1 MKKEFAVIGLGRFGS
16 SIIKELRELNVN
28 VLAIDK
34 DEAIINDYK
43 DMVTEAVIG
52 NTMDENV
59 LKSVGITNFDHVIVA
74 IGENVQAIIF
84 TTLIIIDLR
93 VEKVIINDKK
103 NLIITKYE
111 HISNTIDKNIQATIL
126 TTIILKDLGVEK
138 VIVKAQNDY
147 HGRVLE
153 KIGADA
159 VIHPERDIGRL
170 LAHRLVSTHTLD
182 ILEIS
187 DDHSIVEFKAIDDF
201 TDKTLEK
208 LDFRNEFGVSVLAI
222 KRHEHII
229 VSPVE
234 NTKN

>member
-74 IGENVQAIIF
+74 IGEN
-84 TTLIIIDLR
+84 
-93 VEKVIINDKK
+93 
-103 NLIITKYE
+103 
-111 HISNTIDKNIQATIL
+111 IQASIL
-126 TTIILKDLGVEK
+126 TTLILKDLGVEK
-138 VIVKAQNDY
+138 VTVKAQNDY

-201 TDKTLEK
+201 TDKTLEQ

-229 VSPVE
+229 ASPDA
-234 NTKN
+234 NTKILEDDILILIASDQDLSKFEIVMGDH

>member
-74 IGENVQAIIF
+74 IGEN
-84 TTLIIIDLR
+84 
-93 VEKVIINDKK
+93 
-103 NLIITKYE
+103 
-111 HISNTIDKNIQATIL
+111 IQASIL
-126 TTIILKDLGVEK
+126 TTLILKDLGVEK
-138 VIVKAQNDY
+138 VTVKAQNDY

-187 DDHSIVEFKAIDDF
+187 DDHSIVEFKAIDNF
-201 TDKTLEK
+201 TDKTLEQ

-229 VSPVE
+229 VSPDA
-234 NTKN
+234 NTKILEDDILILIASDQDLSKFEIVMGDH

>member
-34 DEAIINDYK
+34 DEAVINDYK

-74 IGENVQAIIF
+74 IGENLQA
-84 TTLIIIDLR
+84 
-93 VEKVIINDKK
+93 
-103 NLIITKYE
+103 
-111 HISNTIDKNIQATIL
+111 SIL
-126 TTIILKDLGVEK
+126 TTLILKDLGVEK
-138 VIVKAQNDY
+138 VTVKAQNDY

-170 LAHRLVSTHTLD
+170 LAHRLVSAHTLD

-201 TDKTLEK
+201 TDKTLEQ

-229 VSPVE
+229 VSPDA
-234 NTKN
+234 NTKIIEDDILILIASDQDLSKFEIVMGDH

>member
-74 IGENVQAIIF
+74 IGEN
-84 TTLIIIDLR
+84 
-93 VEKVIINDKK
+93 
-103 NLIITKYE
+103 
-111 HISNTIDKNIQATIL
+111 IQASIL
-126 TTIILKDLGVEK
+126 TTLILKDLGVDK
-138 VIVKAQNDY
+138 VTVKAQNDY

-201 TDKTLEK
+201 TDKTLEQ

-229 VSPVE
+229 VSPDA
-234 NTKN
+234 NTKIIEDDILILIASDQDLSKFEIVMGDH

>member
-43 DMVTEAVIG
+43 NMVTEAVIG

-74 IGENVQAIIF
+74 IGEN
-84 TTLIIIDLR
+84 
-93 VEKVIINDKK
+93 
-103 NLIITKYE
+103 
-111 HISNTIDKNIQATIL
+111 IQASIL
-126 TTIILKDLGVEK
+126 TTLILKDLGVEK
-138 VIVKAQNDY
+138 VTVKAQNDY

-201 TDKTLEK
+201 TDKTLEQ

-229 VSPVE
+229 VSPDA
-234 NTKN
+234 NTKILEDDILILIASDQDLSKFEIVMGDH

>member
-74 IGENVQAIIF
+74 IGENLQA
-84 TTLIIIDLR
+84 
-93 VEKVIINDKK
+93 
-103 NLIITKYE
+103 
-111 HISNTIDKNIQATIL
+111 SIL
-126 TTIILKDLGVEK
+126 TTLILKDLGVEK
-138 VIVKAQNDY
+138 VTVKAQNDY

-170 LAHRLVSTHTLD
+170 LAHRLVSAHTLD

-201 TDKTLEK
+201 TNKTLEQ

-229 VSPVE
+229 VSPDA
-234 NTKN
+234 NTKIIEDDILILIASDQDLSKFEIVMGDH

>member
-74 IGENVQAIIF
+74 IGEN
-84 TTLIIIDLR
+84 
-93 VEKVIINDKK
+93 
-103 NLIITKYE
+103 
-111 HISNTIDKNIQATIL
+111 IQASIL
-126 TTIILKDLGVEK
+126 TTLILKDLGVEK
-138 VIVKAQNDY
+138 VTVKAQNDY

-201 TDKTLEK
+201 NDKTLEQ

-229 VSPVE
+229 VSPDA
-234 NTKN
+234 NTKIIEDDILILIASDQDLSKFEIVMGDH

>member
-74 IGENVQAIIF
+74 IGEN
-84 TTLIIIDLR
+84 
-93 VEKVIINDKK
+93 
-103 NLIITKYE
+103 
-111 HISNTIDKNIQATIL
+111 IQASIL
-126 TTIILKDLGVEK
+126 TTLILKDLGVDK
-138 VIVKAQNDY
+138 VSVKAQNDY

-201 TDKTLEK
+201 TDKTLEQ

-229 VSPVE
+229 VSPDA
-234 NTKN
+234 NTKIIEDDILILIASDQDLSKFEIVMGDH

>member
-74 IGENVQAIIF
+74 IGEN
-84 TTLIIIDLR
+84 
-93 VEKVIINDKK
+93 
-103 NLIITKYE
+103 
-111 HISNTIDKNIQATIL
+111 IQASIL
-126 TTIILKDLGVEK
+126 TTLILKDLGVEK
-138 VIVKAQNDY
+138 VTVKAQNDY

-201 TDKTLEK
+201 TDKTLEQ

-229 VSPVE
+229 VSPDA
-234 NTKN
+234 NTKILEDDILILIASDQDLSRFEIVMGDH

>member
-34 DEAIINDYK
+34 DEAVINDYK

-74 IGENVQAIIF
+74 IGENLQA
-84 TTLIIIDLR
+84 
-93 VEKVIINDKK
+93 
-103 NLIITKYE
+103 
-111 HISNTIDKNIQATIL
+111 SIL
-126 TTIILKDLGVEK
+126 TTLILKDLGVEK
-138 VIVKAQNDY
+138 VTVKAQNDY

-170 LAHRLVSTHTLD
+170 LAHRLVSAHTLD

-201 TDKTLEK
+201 TDKTLEQ
-208 LDFRNEFGVSVLAI
+208 LDFRNEFGVSLLAI

-229 VSPVE
+229 VSPDA
-234 NTKN
+234 NTKIIEDDILILIASDQDLSKFEIVMGDH

>member
-16 SIIKELRELNVN
+16 SIIKELRDLNVN

-74 IGENVQAIIF
+74 IGEN
-84 TTLIIIDLR
+84 
-93 VEKVIINDKK
+93 
-103 NLIITKYE
+103 
-111 HISNTIDKNIQATIL
+111 IQASIL
-126 TTIILKDLGVEK
+126 TTLILKDLGVEK
-138 VIVKAQNDY
+138 VTVKAQNDY

-201 TDKTLEK
+201 TDKTLEQ

-229 VSPVE
+229 VSPDA
-234 NTKN
+234 NTKILEDDILILIASDQDLSKFEIVMGDH

>member
-74 IGENVQAIIF
+74 IGEN
-84 TTLIIIDLR
+84 
-93 VEKVIINDKK
+93 
-103 NLIITKYE
+103 
-111 HISNTIDKNIQATIL
+111 IQASIL
-126 TTIILKDLGVEK
+126 TTLILKDLGVEK
-138 VIVKAQNDY
+138 VTVKAQNDY

-170 LAHRLVSTHTLD
+170 LAHRLVSAHTLD

-201 TDKTLEK
+201 TNKTLEQ

-229 VSPVE
+229 VSPDA
-234 NTKN
+234 NTKIIEDDILILIASDQDLSKFEIVMGDH

>member
-74 IGENVQAIIF
+74 IGEN
-84 TTLIIIDLR
+84 
-93 VEKVIINDKK
+93 
-103 NLIITKYE
+103 
-111 HISNTIDKNIQATIL
+111 IQASIL
-126 TTIILKDLGVEK
+126 TTLILKDLGVDK
-138 VIVKAQNDY
+138 VSVKAQNDY

-201 TDKTLEK
+201 TDKTLEQ

-229 VSPVE
+229 VSPDA
-234 NTKN
+234 NTKIIEDDILILIASDQDLSKFEIVMGDN

>member
-74 IGENVQAIIF
+74 IGEN
-84 TTLIIIDLR
+84 
-93 VEKVIINDKK
+93 
-103 NLIITKYE
+103 
-111 HISNTIDKNIQATIL
+111 IQASIL
-126 TTIILKDLGVEK
+126 TTLILKDLGVEK
-138 VIVKAQNDY
+138 VTVKAQNDY

-201 TDKTLEK
+201 TDKTLEQ

-229 VSPVE
+229 VSPDA
-234 NTKN
+234 NTKILEDDILILIASDQDLSKFEIVMGDH

>member
-74 IGENVQAIIF
+74 IGEN
-84 TTLIIIDLR
+84 
-93 VEKVIINDKK
+93 
-103 NLIITKYE
+103 
-111 HISNTIDKNIQATIL
+111 IQASIL
-126 TTIILKDLGVEK
+126 TTLILKDLGVEK
-138 VIVKAQNDY
+138 VTVKAQNDY

-159 VIHPERDIGRL
+159 VIHPERAIGRL

-201 TDKTLEK
+201 TDKTLEQ

-229 VSPVE
+229 VSPDA
-234 NTKN
+234 NTKILEDDILILIASDQDLSKFEIVMGDH

>member
-74 IGENVQAIIF
+74 IGEN
-84 TTLIIIDLR
+84 
-93 VEKVIINDKK
+93 
-103 NLIITKYE
+103 
-111 HISNTIDKNIQATIL
+111 IQASIL
-126 TTIILKDLGVEK
+126 TTLILKDLGVEK
-138 VIVKAQNDY
+138 VTVKAQNDY

-159 VIHPERDIGRL
+159 VMHPERDIGRL

-201 TDKTLEK
+201 TDKTLEQ

-229 VSPVE
+229 VSPDA
-234 NTKN
+234 NTKILEDDILILIASDQDLSKFEIVMGDH

>member
-74 IGENVQAIIF
+74 IGEN
-84 TTLIIIDLR
+84 
-93 VEKVIINDKK
+93 
-103 NLIITKYE
+103 
-111 HISNTIDKNIQATIL
+111 IQASIL
-126 TTIILKDLGVEK
+126 TTLILKDLGVEK
-138 VIVKAQNDY
+138 VTVKAQNDY

-170 LAHRLVSTHTLD
+170 LAHRLVSAHTLD

-201 TDKTLEK
+201 TDKTLEQ

-229 VSPVE
+229 VSPDA
-234 NTKN
+234 NTKIIEDDILILIASDQDLSKFEIVMGDH

>member
-74 IGENVQAIIF
+74 IGEN
-84 TTLIIIDLR
+84 
-93 VEKVIINDKK
+93 
-103 NLIITKYE
+103 
-111 HISNTIDKNIQATIL
+111 IQASIL
-126 TTIILKDLGVEK
+126 TTLILKDLGVEK
-138 VIVKAQNDY
+138 VTVKAQNDY

-201 TDKTLEK
+201 TDKTLEQ

-229 VSPVE
+229 VSPDA
-234 NTKN
+234 NTKIIEDDILILIASDQDLSKFEIVMGDH

>member
-74 IGENVQAIIF
+74 IGEN
-84 TTLIIIDLR
+84 
-93 VEKVIINDKK
+93 
-103 NLIITKYE
+103 
-111 HISNTIDKNIQATIL
+111 IQASIL
-126 TTIILKDLGVEK
+126 TTLILKDLGVEK
-138 VIVKAQNDY
+138 VTVKAQNDY

-201 TDKTLEK
+201 NDKTLEQ

-229 VSPVE
+229 VSPDA
-234 NTKN
+234 NTKILEDDILILIASDQDLSKFEIVMGDH

>member
-34 DEAIINDYK
+34 DEAVINDYK

-74 IGENVQAIIF
+74 IGEN
-84 TTLIIIDLR
+84 
-93 VEKVIINDKK
+93 
-103 NLIITKYE
+103 
-111 HISNTIDKNIQATIL
+111 IQASIL
-126 TTIILKDLGVEK
+126 TTLILKDLGVEK
-138 VIVKAQNDY
+138 VTVKAQNDY

-201 TDKTLEK
+201 TDKTLEQ

-229 VSPVE
+229 VSPDA
-234 NTKN
+234 NTKILEDDILILIASDQDLSKFEIVMGDH

>member
-34 DEAIINDYK
+34 DEAVINDYK

-74 IGENVQAIIF
+74 IGENLQA
-84 TTLIIIDLR
+84 
-93 VEKVIINDKK
+93 
-103 NLIITKYE
+103 
-111 HISNTIDKNIQATIL
+111 SIL
-126 TTIILKDLGVEK
+126 TTLILKDLGVEK
-138 VIVKAQNDY
+138 VTVKAQNDY

-170 LAHRLVSTHTLD
+170 LAHRLVSAHTLD

-201 TDKTLEK
+201 TDKTLEQ

-229 VSPVE
+229 VSPDA
-234 NTKN
+234 NTKIIEDDILILIASYQDLSKFEIVMGDH

>member
-16 SIIKELRELNVN
+16 SIVKELQKLNVN

-34 DEAIINDYK
+34 DEAVINEYK
-43 DMVTEAVIG
+43 DLVTEAVIG

-74 IGENVQAIIF
+74 IGE
-84 TTLIIIDLR
+84 
-93 VEKVIINDKK
+93 
-103 NLIITKYE
+103 
-111 HISNTIDKNIQATIL
+111 SIQGSIL
-126 TTIILKDLGVEK
+126 TTLILKDLGCEK
-138 VIVKAQNDY
+138 VTVKAQNDY

-187 DDHSIVEFKAIDDF
+187 DNHSIVEFKAVEAF
-201 TDKTLEK
+201 TNRTLDE
-208 LDFRNEFGVSVLAI
+208 LDFRNKFGVSVLAI

-229 VSPVE
+229 VSPDSHTPILEDDILILIASDEDLSHFEIVMGDD
-234 NTKN
+234 